1 MSTKSFH
8 LLISN
13 PERTFFDGQAVS
25 VSGKN
30 KSGAFDILPDHAHF
44 ISLIDNQTV
53 NVVDEQGKPQAFKI
67 ARGLISAKENK
78 VRVFVDL

>member
-13 PERTFFDGQAVS
+13 PERTFFDGNVVS
-25 VSGKN
+25 LSSKN
-30 KSGAFDILPDHAHF
+30 KSGPFDILPDHAHF
-44 ISLIDNQTV
+44 ISLLENQPV
-53 NVVDEQGKPQAFKI
+53 EVVDEQGKKQAFQVV
-67 ARGLISAKENK
+67 RGLISAKENQ

>member
-1 MSTKSFH
+1 MKSFH

-13 PERTFFDGQAVS
+13 PERTFYDGQAVS

-44 ISLIDNQTV
+44 ISLLDNQTIA
-53 NVVDEQGKPQAFKI
+53 VVDEQNKPQAFEVV
-67 ARGLISAKENK
+67 RGVLSAKENE
-78 VRVFVDL
+78 VRIFVDL

>member
-1 MSTKSFH
+1 MSKSFH
-8 LLISN
+8 LLIHN

-25 VSGKN
+25 VSSQN

-44 ISLIDNQTV
+44 ISLLDNQTV
-53 NVVDEQGKPQAFKI
+53 NVTDEQGKQQAFKV
-67 ARGLISAKENK
+67 ARGLLSAKENK